1 MLAKCFFIKLLNKI
15 IIESGDSLD
24 FRQLETFIQVVKL
37 KSFSKAAHKLYLTQP
52 TITSHIQ
59 NLENELG
66 TILLNRSGKAISP
79 TGAGDLLYKY
89 ALNIVNMRNMA
100 QFDLGVYQ
108 GKIQGHLDIS
118 ISSIPRHYILPALLK
133 DFINKYPEVT
143 FSITDYDSKNV
154 FDSIIEGN
162 TDFGI
167 VGTYFNSPN
176 LEYIELIDDELCVIT
191 PNNSDYPWDNFSELD
206 PEFLLGEKIISR
218 EKGSGTRTLV
228 ESQFAENNLDFEA
241 LKIIAYI
248 DDTDAIKRFVELGV
262 GISFTSKKAV
272 KRELDMGLLKC
283 FSIKGF
289 ELKRTFYF
297 IYHKKRQLSPLSKTF
312 KEFVVE
318 YVKDSE

>member
-1 MLAKCFFIKLLNKI
+1 MVI
-15 IIESGDSLD
+15 ILD

-37 KSFSKAAHKLYLTQP
+37 KSFSKAAQKLYLTQP

-66 TILLNRSGKAISP
+66 TVLLNRSGKSISP
-79 TGAGDLLYKY
+79 TGAGKLLYKY
-89 ALNIVNMRNMA
+89 ALNIINMKNMA

-118 ISSIPRHYILPALLK
+118 ISSIPRHYVLPSMLK
-133 DFINKYPEVT
+133 DFMGKYPEVT

-167 VGTYFNSPN
+167 VGTYFKSPN
-176 LEYIELIDDELCVIT
+176 LKYIELIDDELCVIT
-191 PNNSDYPWDNFSELD
+191 PNNSDYPWDNYTELD
-206 PEFLLGEKIISR
+206 SEFLLNEKIISR
-218 EKGSGTRTLV
+218 EKGSGTRSLI
-228 ESQFAENNLDFEA
+228 ESQFIENDIDFDA
-241 LKIIAYI
+241 LKVIAYV
-248 DDTDAIKRFVELGV
+248 DDTDAIKRFVELGI

-272 KRELDMGLLKC
+272 QREIDMGLLKC
-283 FSIKGF
+283 FTIKGF
-289 ELKRTFYF
+289 ELKRVFYF

-312 KEFVVE
+312 KDFVVE
-318 YVKDSE
+318 YVGADEKKINRQD